1 MVKITKRLVDSLQL
15 DPGRDL
21 FEWDDCLK
29 GFAIRMTPAGS
40 ASYLV
45 QYRTPRGL
53 TRRFAFARVGTLTP
67 DQARTKARQLLADAE
82 AGGDPSAQRH
92 EARKALT
99 VEELCAAYLE
109 AARAGLVLTRFHKPK
124 RPSTIAIDEGR
135 VSRHIVPLIGKLVAR
150 DLNRVLGQIPRHLSG
165 VDRRCKSGVWPSHE
179 QGRTRPLWAMHAT
192 D

>member
-1 MVKITKRLVDSLQL
+1 MVKITKRFVDALQPDL
-15 DPGRDL
+15 ARD
-21 FEWDDCLK
+21 FFAWDDMLK

-53 TRRFAFARVGTLTP
+53 TRRYAFAKVHTITP
-67 DQARTKARQLLADAE
+67 DQARAKARQLLADAE

-92 EARKALT
+92 EARKAMT

-135 VSRHIVPLIGKLVAR
+135 VSRHVVPLIGKLIAR
-150 DLNRVLGQIPRHLSG
+150 DLN
-165 VDRRCKSGVWPSHE
+165 
-179 QGRTRPLWAMHAT
+179 
-192 D
+192 